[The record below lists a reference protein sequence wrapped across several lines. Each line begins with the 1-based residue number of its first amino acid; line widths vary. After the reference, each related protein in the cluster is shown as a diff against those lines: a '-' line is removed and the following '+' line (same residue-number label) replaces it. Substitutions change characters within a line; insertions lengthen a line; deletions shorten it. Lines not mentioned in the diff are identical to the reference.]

1 MTPRSQSIDGEHA
14 IELAAS
20 AVKAMSDKGVFI
32 PANIRERI
40 SELQAEGERIGAD
53 VDDDLRVALAGKY
66 SCGKSSFINSALGP
80 EWESLAPVKLER
92 TTRCATNFRYGEA
105 LRITDKDGRVYS
117 PEEYQDKVATVAA
130 NSTFLEFTIELPVE
144 SLRDLVVIDTPGFDP
159 PEEDVGEGNKTD
171 AEISRDAVDHAD
183 LVLFLMEM
191 SDGTIQK
198 DSVDYLQEVAKSG
211 KPFYLILS
219 KADLKKP
226 ASKRIEIISSIREEC
241 KRYGLRPI
249 GILPYCA
256 KREDSLPSSVRQD
269 AATWRENL
277 HTVLDG
283 LANFKQ
289 TLLGS
294 KTQVI
299 RDNYVANVQAFLKK
313 NRRFF
318 EALQRHAMNLPA
330 ETTTEASMGGNLTTK
345 QVGQLKLLFSLLQ
358 SFARNECADWA
369 VRLPSGQFRLS
380 PDVVRS
386 ALLAHADDMTLD
398 SDFYR
403 GVAQLLPKVASEQ
416 DQREIGRQIIAV
428 FANQAYQATAKA
440 MQVWSFDAAS
450 TDRLSYRFSSTVL
463 PKIDKTS
470 FSATVADVVE
480 AYKRSGTTSS
490 NASPKGNL
498 NQWLNEL
505 IELSR

>member
-1 MTPRSQSIDGEHA
+1 MPNETQSIDWWYA
-14 IELAAS
+14 IGLADS
-20 AVKAMSDKGVFI
+20 AVRVLSEKDVFI
-32 PANIRERI
+32 PANIRDRLLELKEEGARI
-40 SELQAEGERIGAD
+40 SAD

-80 EWESLAPVKLER
+80 DWESLAPVKLER
-92 TTRCATNFRYGEA
+92 TTRCATNFRYGET
-105 LRITDKDGRVYS
+105 LRITDRDGRVYS
-117 PEEYQDKVATVAA
+117 LEEYQDKVATVAA

-318 EALQRHAMNLPA
+318 EALQRHAMNFPVESVA
-330 ETTTEASMGGNLTTK
+330 ETGTDTNLTTK
-345 QVGQLKLLFSLLQ
+345 QTGQLKHVFALLHALAS
-358 SFARNECADWA
+358 NECSDWA

-386 ALLAHADDMTLD
+386 ALLAYANDAPLD

-428 FANQAYQATAKA
+428 FANQAYQATVKA

-470 FSATVADVVE
+470 FSATVADVLE